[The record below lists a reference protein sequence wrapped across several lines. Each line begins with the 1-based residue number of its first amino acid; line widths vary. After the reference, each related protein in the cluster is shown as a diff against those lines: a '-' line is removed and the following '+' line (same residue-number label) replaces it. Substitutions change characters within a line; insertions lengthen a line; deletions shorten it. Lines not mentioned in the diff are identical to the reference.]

1 MTLRAGAAPR
11 HPAATALARRVKPA
25 CGGWAIVSL
34 PLVGGRLYFIS
45 APFFSFCAAVLVTGG
60 FFFIYQCRVAG
71 QFVAKQ
77 ITAFW

>member
-1 MTLRAGAAPR
+1 
-11 HPAATALARRVKPA
+11 
-25 CGGWAIVSL
+25 VSL